1 MNIKKNIKKVLK
13 EETNEFELVK
23 NFIYTMYDNV
33 RVVEYIP
40 KRNEVMVYY
49 TNHDNRQM
57 LIPTEICELISDY
70 TGLDVVPWYEYDK
83 NRVGILEP
91 DFYLDTEEYDEELN
105 ENYSPAGKEITPNKV
120 VIHKSNPKF
129 RDRISNEGWKA
140 IAGECYKIYAG
151 YGEKCI
157 PAIFATNSINK
168 RAWFDSTYD
177 DDVWAINTELIPNV
191 KWYKDRH
198 FESSKKHIV
207 TFENIPSEAIEL
219 MREGTG
225 RDLMRESSENKD
237 MTNDIE
243 KNLKT
248 IRMLLKQVSWEGICD
263 IWVEY
268 NYVDK
273 EYEIRSKSKLQD
285 EISPL
290 ADIQKELVFLGNVI
304 RSMGLSSY
312 IYSPWYVDNCE
323 DEVKFMDENINE
335 SKEES
340 QKEMIENVLNT
351 IVLPEYDHV
360 ICGFEVTDER
370 FDALGDSQFKYVSVT
385 VTFIGGHGTKLFPKT
400 EGVKKMYDD
409 VLDEIWDVIYNY
421 TNKKV
426 DLYYKTVKDCGKK
439 NIYLRESIR
448 KVLKEDTEIKSNY
461 QKVIDKFKKI
471 LPKEYSEKVDEV
483 FEYIKDFINKKGFNL
498 KVLNNCQVPFKGTRT
513 KDFIIICSPE
523 LYSSLP
529 DLIYIIFHEIRH
541 EIQMGELKQIN
552 PLSGDLENFDE
563 LYDIYWKM
571 EMDAHDYGIEW
582 VDKIGNMINLPKE
595 YYKLSSMVTSYPSMG
610 HMVRDQIVVIN
621 KTIQELKKNGY
632 DYSDISDLPF
642 VKKHLDKLENL
653 F

>member
-1 MNIKKNIKKVLK
+1 MNLKKNIKKVLK

-33 RVVEYIP
+33 RVVEYIA

-129 RDRISNEGWKA
+129 RDRISNEGLKA

-177 DDVWAINTELIPNV
+177 DDIWAINTEMIPDV

-198 FESSKKHIV
+198 FDSTKKHIV
-207 TFENIPSEAIEL
+207 TFDNIPPEAIEL
-219 MREGTG
+219 IHEGTG
-225 RDLMRESSENKD
+225 GDMIRESSENKD

-409 VLDEIWDVIYNY
+409 ILDEIWEVIYNY
-421 TNKKV
+421 TNEKV
-426 DLYYKTVKDCGKK
+426 DVYYETVKDCGKK
-439 NIYLRESIR
+439 NIYLKESIR
-448 KVLKEDTEIKSNY
+448 KVLKEDTNIK
-461 QKVIDKFKKI
+461 
-471 LPKEYSEKVDEV
+471 P
-483 FEYIKDFINKKGFNL
+483 
-498 KVLNNCQVPFKGTRT
+498 VLNNLLNMLFDGFDDIYYDWAQYNCGMGICCDPYAVGFVLPKNNYDDYLFKLVDGNNYDDNGDYP
-513 KDFIIICSPE
+513 KELSDDGLPEVCYEMPDVKNSNFNFIIFYEVFAEEIENYLGRKGNWKIE
-523 LYSSLP
+523 LLE
-529 DLIYIIFHEIRH
+529 LINEKFGCKATNIIFI
-541 EIQMGELKQIN
+541 
-552 PLSGDLENFDE
+552 
-563 LYDIYWKM
+563 
-571 EMDAHDYGIEW
+571 
-582 VDKIGNMINLPKE
+582 
-595 YYKLSSMVTSYPSMG
+595 
-610 HMVRDQIVVIN
+610 
-621 KTIQELKKNGY
+621 
-632 DYSDISDLPF
+632 
-642 VKKHLDKLENL
+642 
-653 F
+653 

>member
-1 MNIKKNIKKVLK
+1 
-13 EETNEFELVK
+13 
-23 NFIYTMYDNV
+23 
-33 RVVEYIP
+33 
-40 KRNEVMVYY
+40 
-49 TNHDNRQM
+49 M
-57 LIPTEICELISDY
+57 LIPTEICELISNY

-83 NRVGILEP
+83 NRVGIWEP
-91 DFYLDTEEYDEELN
+91 DFYLDTEEYEEELN
-105 ENYSPAGKEITPNKV
+105 ENYSPAGKEITPNKI

-129 RDRISNEGWKA
+129 RDRISNEGLRA

-157 PAIFATNSINK
+157 PAIFATNSTNK

-177 DDVWAINTELIPNV
+177 DDVWTINTELIPNV
-191 KWYKDRH
+191 KWYKDKH

-207 TFENIPSEAIEL
+207 TFDNIPSEAIEL

-225 RDLMRESSENKD
+225 RDMIRESSENKD

-243 KNLKT
+243 KNLKA
-248 IRMLLKQVSWEGICD
+248 IRMLLKQTNWEGLCD

-426 DLYYKTVKDCGKK
+426 DLYYETVKDCGKK

-448 KVLKEDTEIKSNY
+448 KVLNEETDGVNTL
-461 QKVIDKFKKI
+461 IDDI
-471 LPKEYSEKVDEV
+471 TSRHEMSDELIEKV
-483 FEYIKDFINKKGFNL
+483 KDFISQSNCKKIEFANFKMPAMGVALHDGVLINKIA
-498 KVLNNCQVPFKGTRT
+498 LNQRLEYLLF
-513 KDFIIICSPE
+513 
-523 LYSSLP
+523 
-529 DLIYIIFHEIRH
+529 IIFHETAH
-541 EIQMGELKQIN
+541 QYQFKKYGEDLMYECYLGDISVEEAANLMKHTEEVADEFAGKKIKQLQKQGLLDKGFTPPSLYKNAPISQITAMVGFYRSQLKQQNITT
-552 PLSGDLENFDE
+552 P
-563 LYDIYWKM
+563 
-571 EMDAHDYGIEW
+571 
-582 VDKIGNMINLPKE
+582 DKISEFFYNM
-595 YYKLSSMVTSYPSMG
+595 V
-610 HMVRDQIVVIN
+610 
-621 KTIQELKKNGY
+621 KNN
-632 DYSDISDLPF
+632 I
-642 VKKHLDKLENL
+642 
-653 F
+653 